1 MRKGLISSVNA
12 LPANTGWTLKP
23 SPTQCF
29 GVAGK
34 ISLTVRRSLLDDAAM
49 VALLLNEETDT
60 MKINVE
66 RRMCLLLMLEA
77 LIMKIVSGERSVD
90 VGGGRRSDECEM

>member
-1 MRKGLISSVNA
+1 
-12 LPANTGWTLKP
+12 
-23 SPTQCF
+23 
-29 GVAGK
+29 
-34 ISLTVRRSLLDDAAM
+34 M

-77 LIMKIVSGERSVD
+77 LIMKIVSRERSVD